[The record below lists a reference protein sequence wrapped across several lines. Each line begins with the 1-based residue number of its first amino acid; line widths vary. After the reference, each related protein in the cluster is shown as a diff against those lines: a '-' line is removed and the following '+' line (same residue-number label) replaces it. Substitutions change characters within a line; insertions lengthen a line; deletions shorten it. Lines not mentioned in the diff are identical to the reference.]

1 VKLHSCCVVET
12 EPKRDMIAP
21 SMPFAARWRAAA
33 GWMMPAAGLALLPKC
48 PACLAA
54 YIAIATGVGVSIST
68 AEYLRMLLVMLCI
81 AALIYFAMSW
91 IQRSRENVR
100 TTYAEFIFKM
110 RTWGTPWLGS
120 PRPPGGA
127 ASSREDDKQMICA
140 HQDISS

>member
-1 VKLHSCCVVET
+1 
-12 EPKRDMIAP
+12 
-21 SMPFAARWRAAA
+21 
-33 GWMMPAAGLALLPKC
+33 MPAAGLALLPKC

-68 AEYLRMLLVMLCI
+68 AEYLRMLLVMLCV

-91 IQRSRENVR
+91 IQRSRENAR

-120 PRPPGGA
+120 LARLAVPDRR
-127 ASSREDDKQMICA
+127 REDEK
-140 HQDISS
+140 